1 MEKVTLTVPEMAEKL
16 NIGKNKAYELA
27 HQVPHVKIG
36 KQIRIPVVQFNEWL
50 INEAKK
56 NVC

>member
-1 MEKVTLTVPEMAEKL
+1 MDKVTLTVPEMAERL
-16 NIGKNKAYELA
+16 SIGKNKAYELVRR
-27 HQVPHVKIG
+27 VPHVKIG